1 MRVRSHGER
10 WVGMAELPS
19 QLNRCHAIRDRHA
32 GVSVPQLMR
41 SEHSDLRLPAPRAQ
55 GTTNVRT
62 VKHLPRPAWEHQAS
76 ISQATLDQ
84 SPPVSRQHFYRV
96 IRKWQQSVACVTL
109 RAADAAAP
117 AAADTGFGDAEEPVL
132 QVIPSEGGQLTGSS
146 AGCERQ
152 VKHCMVLTRCPLARH
167 PVARQL
173 SDDLSGRA
181 DELEY
186 FAAGP
191 HGGFLPLV
199 RVPLDVRCWVP
210 A

>member
-1 MRVRSHGER
+1 MISPVVRMNWSTSLPVHTVAFSR
-10 WVGMAELPS
+10 WCV
-19 QLNRCHAIRDRHA
+19 C
-32 GVSVPQLMR
+32 
-41 SEHSDLRLPAPRAQ
+41 RA
-55 GTTNVRT
+55 TC
-62 VKHLPRPAWEHQAS
+62 A
-76 ISQATLDQ
+76 
-84 SPPVSRQHFYRV
+84 
-96 IRKWQQSVACVTL
+96 
-109 RAADAAAP
+109 
-117 AAADTGFGDAEEPVL
+117 AEEPVL
-132 QVIPSEGGQLTGSS
+132 QVIPSEGGQLTGSG

-181 DELEY
+181 DELEH